1 MFPIK
6 DYIPRRYTP
15 YALWVIIAANAL
27 VFLFELSL
35 PEDQLNQLFYIFGV
49 VPARYFQPEWAE
61 WAGYP
66 ETGVL
71 PFVAHMFLHSG
82 FFHFL
87 VNMWILV
94 VFADNIEDVMGPL
107 RFVLF
112 YLSCGLLALLG
123 HMAFFSQSTVPVV
136 GASGAIAGVMGAYM
150 RLYPQAQ
157 VLTLIPIFFF
167 PLFLNLPALVFLG
180 LWFLMQFSSGVVAT
194 VGTQGAGG
202 VAWWAHAF
210 GFVAGLLLIPLF
222 KVDARCYYCHPRK
235 GGRDDF
241 HLM

>member
-15 YALWVIIAANAL
+15 FALWALIAANAL

-35 PEDQLNQLFYIFGV
+35 PEDQLNQLFHILGV
-49 VPARYFQPEWAE
+49 VPARYFQPEWAA

-66 ETGVL
+66 ETGGL

-112 YLSCGLLALLG
+112 YLSCGLLALFG
-123 HMAFFSQSTVPVV
+123 HMAFFSQSTVPVI

-157 VLTLIPIFFF
+157 VLTLVPIFFF
-167 PLFLNLPALVFLG
+167 PLFINLPALVFLG

-222 KVDARCYYCHPRK
+222 KVEARCYYCHPRS

-241 HLM
+241 RFM

>member
-6 DYIPRRYTP
+6 DYIPRRHTP
-15 YALWVIIAANAL
+15 LALWGLIAANAL
-27 VFLFELSL
+27 VFVFEMSL
-35 PEDQLNQLFYIFGV
+35 PEAQLNQLFHIFGV
-49 VPARYFQPEWAE
+49 VPARYFHTEWAA

-66 ETGVL
+66 NTGGL
-71 PFVAHMFLHSG
+71 PFLAHMFLHSG

-87 VNMWILV
+87 INMWILV

-107 RFVLF
+107 RFVPF
-112 YLSCGLLALLG
+112 YFSCGLLALLG
-123 HMAFFSQSTVPVV
+123 HMIFYSQSTVPVI

-180 LWFLMQFSSGVVAT
+180 LWFLMQFLSGVAAT
-194 VGTQGAGG
+194 VGSQGASG

-210 GFVAGLLLIPLF
+210 GFVAGFFLIPLF
-222 KVDARCYYCHPRK
+222 KVNARCYYCHPRSK
-235 GGRDDF
+235 GKDDF
-241 HLM
+241 RFM